1 MVVMDWEGLLRTNR
15 QVVEETIQEY
25 CLRAGRSPADVTLL
39 AVSKT
44 QPLEAVLAAR
54 RVGFDYFGE
63 NRVQEAREKQEKAA
77 FEGARLDIIGHVQSN
92 KIKSAVE
99 VAQGIQ
105 SVDSEETA
113 RELSRRAQQ
122 QGKVLEILL
131 EYNTS
136 GEEQKFGV
144 RHFGDLERLAE
155 LVLRLPNLE
164 FRGLMTLAPFVNDE
178 KKIRSCFAQLYQAR
192 QRLQDKLH
200 TNLPVLSM
208 GMSGD
213 YPWAILE
220 GSTLVRLGTALFGGR
235 T

>member
-1 MVVMDWEGLLRTNR
+1 MDWEGLLQINR
-15 QVVEETIQEY
+15 QRIEDAIAESCY
-25 CLRAGRSPADVTLL
+25 KAGRSAGEISIM

-44 QPLEAVLAAR
+44 QPLDAIFAAR

-63 NRVQEAREKQEKAA
+63 NRVQEAREKFDKAA
-77 FEGARLDIIGHVQSN
+77 FAEARLDIIGHVQSN
-92 KIKSAVE
+92 KIKTAVE
-99 VAQGIQ
+99 IAQGVQ

-122 QGKVLEILL
+122 QGKSLEILI

-136 GEEQKFGV
+136 QEDQKFGV
-144 RHFGDLERLAE
+144 RHFGELEKLAE
-155 LVLRLPNLE
+155 LILRLPNLE
-164 FRGLMTLAPFVNDE
+164 FRGLMTLAPFINDE

-192 QRLQDKLH
+192 QRLQDHMHL
-200 TNLPVLSM
+200 NLPVLSM

-213 YPWAILE
+213 FTWAILE
-220 GSTLVRLGTALFGGR
+220 GSTLIRLGTALFGVR